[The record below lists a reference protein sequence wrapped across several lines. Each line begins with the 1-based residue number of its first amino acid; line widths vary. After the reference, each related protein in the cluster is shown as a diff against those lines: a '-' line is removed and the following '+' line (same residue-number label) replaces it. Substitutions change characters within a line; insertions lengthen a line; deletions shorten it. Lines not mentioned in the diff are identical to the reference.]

1 MYIFARHV
9 FSTYGSALLHV
20 IVRCDMCLSR
30 RIKHLL
36 LASVLKTKP
45 AWKSLELSSPHVF
58 SAGNPVGDDVELNQL
73 SNALL
78 PRFVT
83 TSNLTGSRQIKL

>member
-30 RIKHLL
+30 CIKHLL

-45 AWKSLELSSPHVF
+45 AWKSLELPFPHVF
-58 SAGNPVGDDVELNQL
+58 SVGTL
-73 SNALL
+73 SVMMPNATNCPMLFFQDL
-78 PRFVT
+78 
-83 TSNLTGSRQIKL
+83 